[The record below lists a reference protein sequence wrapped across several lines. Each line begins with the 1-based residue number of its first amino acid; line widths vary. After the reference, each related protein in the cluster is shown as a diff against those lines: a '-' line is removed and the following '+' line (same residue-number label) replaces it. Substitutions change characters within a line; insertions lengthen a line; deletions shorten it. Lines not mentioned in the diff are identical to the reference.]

1 MRVARRT
8 TQPRELVRLSPLQ
21 FSLSITIV
29 VILLGGAG
37 LAGYYYGL
45 KQPARTAAQ
54 ALSET
59 VPGEV
64 TGSDSQGEGP
74 DAAVTFYSALT
85 EPRQTPPVAKAPEP
99 PKPALTKT
107 EEKPA
112 APPAPVPNTRKPV
125 PDDRSFLLQVASYKN
140 QVSAQK
146 LLKELS
152 SDGYAGTVVRA
163 DLGERGVWF
172 RVRVGPYATREEAG
186 SVLEKLRKDRS
197 LKGYVVK

>member
-1 MRVARRT
+1 
-8 TQPRELVRLSPLQ
+8 LSPLQ
-21 FSLSITIV
+21 FSLSISIV

-45 KQPARTAAQ
+45 KQAARTAAQ
-54 ALSET
+54 ALSEA

-64 TGSDSQGEGP
+64 TGSDSQGGGP

-85 EPRQTPPVAKAPEP
+85 EPRQNPPVTKAPEP
-99 PKPALTKT
+99 SKPALTETK
-107 EEKPA
+107 EKPA
-112 APPAPVPNTRKPV
+112 AAPVPVPSTGKPV
-125 PDDRSFLLQVASYKN
+125 PGDRSFLLQVASYKN

-172 RVRVGPYATREEAG
+172 RVRVGPYASQEEAG
-186 SVLEKLRKDRS
+186 SVLERLRKERS